1 MTMVEKNKNLFVI
14 TLGNGKQTYFDF
26 VDNTIHGVS
35 GKIVKT
41 FNSEAKKIL
50 KAEKRNNFL
59 ANYFVERNATWSP
72 LLGVNVWSP
81 SMVET
86 IYSLFAEQYPCCV
99 LETIAEF
106 CYSNNYTL
114 NKKGIKVLKEALHSL
129 EDENGKIGYVS
140 RGTLH
145 NTINTILYN
154 EYPQIIIN
162 LTARANDKTKKIIIA
177 DAKKIAFHYEHEN
190 WDLIETSYCRANSIF
205 YFVEKYIELC
215 ELLHKDRT
223 YKNLLLSICLMEKE
237 KELMSEQLCAD
248 YQKNAPLFFEDDN
261 FTVLVPTT
269 AEEFKAEADYQQ
281 NCVFRL
287 YYPKVKNLE
296 THVVF
301 IRKKED
307 VNTPYITCE
316 VDNNGRIVQYLTRFN
331 KNVSDE
337 HAKDFQRDYQEF
349 LYKNF

>member
-35 GKIVKT
+35 GKVVKT

-59 ANYFVERNATWSP
+59 ADYFVERNATWSP

-140 RGTLH
+140 RDTLH
-145 NTINTILYN
+145 NTILYN

-190 WDLIETSYCRANSIF
+190 WDLIETSYRRANSIF
-205 YFVEKYIELC
+205 YLVERYIKLC